1 MYDKKLREKAKDAW
15 CIYGSSY
22 RYNINRAKELLTSK
36 CRYLNQGLLT
46 SCDGIGLLLCKDE
59 TELESYLNGN
69 TDEAVSEDLRKTSD
83 LSQKWEYGQLKAGIC
98 DESYI
103 RKGSKKST
111 KKDPERT
118 AMIEAL
124 LESMAAQ
131 AGNQTEYPP

>member
-1 MYDKKLREKAKDAW
+1 MLK
-15 CIYGSSY
+15 
-22 RYNINRAKELLTSK
+22 SK

-59 TELESYLNGN
+59 TELESYLNRQ
-69 TDEAVSEDLRKTSD
+69 TDEVVSEDLRKTAD
-83 LSQKWEYGQLKAGIC
+83 LSQKWEYSQLKAGIC

-103 RKGSKKST
+103 RKAAKKPV

-124 LESMAAQ
+124 LESIAAQ
-131 AGNQTEYPP
+131 AGNQTE